1 MDEKLPYMLLL
12 RKSSNE
18 PYGYGYYR
26 RQRFNYRY
34 PIRGRKP
41 SSKSALIFSF
51 ARFNYR
57 YPVRGRKL
65 KLIGNFVALATD
77 LITVIEIG
85 NRALTKLSMRGESF
99 SWLRI

>member
-1 MDEKLPYMLLL
+1 MRRKVNNLHDLITVTPQGDGNSFFHC
-12 RKSSNE
+12 KSSFWH
-18 PYGYGYYR
+18 P
-26 RQRFNYRY
+26 
-34 PIRGRKP
+34 PV
-41 SSKSALIFSF
+41 
-51 ARFNYR
+51 RFNYR